1 MSSLS
6 SGTGRLDPPKIEFE
20 CTCGK
25 KYRVKATKAGKTVRC
40 KRCRIKLTVPGS
52 MKISMRTRQAILEEL
67 GIDPEQSAK
76 AYQHEKEQGYRC
88 SGCDRKLVD
97 DELRAAY
104 GSEGLTCSDCRVA
117 EVGTRDAEYKK
128 EEKKKKE
135 PKHLEEWTTNATT
148 PEAARR
154 KALSYGAL
162 FLIGTTGLLNTV
174 GMLFGGPGFG
184 TALAIGLA
192 AAGIGAR
199 SIYKAEL
206 S

>member
-52 MKISMRTRQAILEEL
+52 MKISMRTRQAVLEEL

-76 AYQHEKEQGYRC
+76 AYEQEKEQGYRC
-88 SGCDRKLVD
+88 SACDKKLVQ
-97 DELRAAY
+97 DELRDAY
-104 GSEGLTCSDCRVA
+104 GSEGLTCSDCRAADVD
-117 EVGTRDAEYKK
+117 TRDAEYKK
-128 EEKKKKE
+128 EEKKKE
-135 PKHLEEWTTNATT
+135 PKHLEEWTVNATT

-154 KALSYGAL
+154 KALGFGAL

-174 GMLFGGPGFG
+174 GVLFGSPGFG
-184 TALAIGLA
+184 AALAIGLVV
-192 AAGIGAR
+192 AGIGAR